1 MIKFLLKWLINI
13 IALYA
18 VIHLV
23 AGVSIDNTETVI
35 IAALILGLLNA
46 FIRPVILVVTLPFTI
61 LTLGAFT
68 LVVNGFLFYIA
79 AKFVKGFTVA
89 GFWNAFWAA
98 IVFSVISS
106 ILHFIFTP
114 KTNLQFSFFRAGAST
129 PPPRRKID
137 DDDVIDVDG
146 KSR

>member
-1 MIKFLLKWLINI
+1 MIKFLFKWLINI

-23 AGVSIDNTETVI
+23 DGVSIENTETVI

-46 FIRPVILVVTLPFTI
+46 FIRPAILIITLPFTI
-61 LTLGAFT
+61 FTLGLFT
-68 LVVNGFLFYIA
+68 LVVNGFLFYAA
-79 AKFVKGFTVA
+79 AKFVPGFTVA

-106 ILHFIFTP
+106 ILHFLFMP
-114 KTNLQFSFFRAGAST
+114 KIDVKFNLFRAGQDV
-129 PPPRRKID
+129 PKRKMD
-137 DDDVIDVDG
+137 DNDVIDVEG